1 MSFVDR
7 ITEFAAAYGPKV
19 IGAIITLAAGFIV
32 ISVVRKSLRKAFAKS
47 AIEETLSRFLD
58 SFITVALKVV
68 LVIVVLGMVG
78 VQAASFV
85 AVLGAVT
92 FAIGFALQGSLSNFA
107 GGILIIIFKPFKVGD
122 YIEEGGKEGVVKE
135 IQILNTIIT
144 TVDNKTIIIPNG
156 PLASS
161 VVTNYSREET
171 RRVDLTVGV
180 SYDASIPQV
189 REALLSLAEAHGK
202 VLEDPVPF
210 ARVGELADSSVNFA
224 LRVWV
229 KTPDY
234 WDVYFDLT
242 EQVKEELDRR
252 GVSIPYPQ
260 MDVHLTGSA

>member
-7 ITEFAAAYGPKV
+7 ITEFVVAYGPKV
-19 IGAIITLAAGFIV
+19 IGAVITLAVGFIV
-32 ISVVRKSLRKAFAKS
+32 ISIIRKSLKKTFTKS
-47 AIEETLSRFLD
+47 GMEETLSRFLE
-58 SFITVALKVV
+58 SLITISLKVV

-85 AVLGAVT
+85 AILGALT
-92 FAIGFALQGSLSNFA
+92 LAIGFALQGSLSNFA
-107 GGILIIIFKPFKVGD
+107 GGILIIIFRPFKVGD
-122 YIEEGGKEGVVKE
+122 YIEEGGREGVVKE
-135 IQILNTIIT
+135 IQILNTILT
-144 TVDNKTIIIPNG
+144 TVDNRTIIIPNG

-171 RRVDLTVGV
+171 RRVDISVGV

-189 REALLSLAEAHGK
+189 REALLSVASAHGK
-202 VLEDPVPF
+202 VLSDPAPF

-224 LRVWV
+224 MRVWV
-229 KTPDY
+229 NTPDY

-252 GVSIPYPQ
+252 NISIPYPQ
-260 MDVHLTGSA
+260 MDVHITGNS